1 MRILLW
7 HVHGGWTDGFVR
19 GQHEYVL
26 PVDAERS
33 AWGLGRGGRDWPN
46 AAEVPLEEL
55 AAIADTLDAVVLQR
69 PDEAKRVRELTGLRP
84 GADLPAVYVEHNTP
98 KGGVPETRHPLADQ
112 REIPIVHVTHFNA
125 LMWDSGRAPVRVVE
139 HGVVDPGLSYTGELE
154 RLGVAINEPV
164 RRWRVAGTD
173 LLGRFAEAAPL
184 DVYGMGGDGLLEVTG
199 IHPARLHWA
208 GDVPTARLHAELAH
222 RRAYLHP
229 FRWTSLG
236 LALIEAMMAG
246 LPVLALGST
255 EAWRAVPPTAGC
267 VSSDLDELVAAAR
280 RFLADPES
288 AREAGLAA
296 REAALARYSLHRF
309 LGDWDE
315 VLADVGGRPAAIA
328 GAATVGAETV
338 GAAAPSASPL
348 QTSSVRPDAPTVPRG
363 TGQ

>member
-19 GQHEYVL
+19 GEHEYVL

-84 GADLPAVYVEHNTP
+84 GTDLPAVYVEHNTP
-98 KGGVPETRHPLADQ
+98 KGGVPETRHPLAEQGD
-112 REIPIVHVTHFNA
+112 IPIVHVTHFNA
-125 LMWDSGRAPVRVVE
+125 LMWDTGMAPVHVVE

-173 LLGRFAEAAPL
+173 LLGRFAEVAPV
-184 DVYGMGGDGLLEVTG
+184 DVYGMGGDGLADATG
-199 IHPARLHWA
+199 LDPARLHWA
-208 GDVPTARLHAELAH
+208 GDVPTSLLHAELAH
-222 RRAYLHP
+222 RRAYVHP

-236 LALIEAMMAG
+236 LALIEAMTMG

-255 EAWRAVPPTAGC
+255 EAWRAVPPSAGC
-267 VSSDLDELVAAAR
+267 VSSDVGELVAAAR
-280 RFLADPES
+280 RFIADPEA

-309 LGDWDE
+309 LKDWDD
-315 VLADVGGRPAAIA
+315 VLADV
-328 GAATVGAETV
+328 
-338 GAAAPSASPL
+338 
-348 QTSSVRPDAPTVPRG
+348 RG
-363 TGQ
+363 TATLGAGTLTVQ